1 MVNGWC
7 MMLRKED
14 GWQRHQGRPST
25 TWRQVKWLGMLLPCD
40 KGRQIVRLR
49 HIWFLW
55 QSSIRESGI
64 SVYCLTLVSVITMS
78 ACGVCDGA
86 FCSVTV
92 MFVCSVCDSKVCLCV
107 CDVCDG
113 DDLDVC
119 LWAIYQPFTFLI
131 TGHLWS
137 ISCIIP
143 DAFVSIICYLLT
155 NQIAF

>member
-1 MVNGWC
+1 M
-7 MMLRKED
+7 
-14 GWQRHQGRPST
+14 
-25 TWRQVKWLGMLLPCD
+25 
-40 KGRQIVRLR
+40 
-49 HIWFLW
+49 
-55 QSSIRESGI
+55 
-64 SVYCLTLVSVITMS
+64 VSVIALPVCVPVMS
-78 ACGVCDGA
+78 AM
-86 FCSVTV
+86 SVTA
-92 MFVCSVCDSKVCLCV
+92 MSVCSVCDSNVCLCV

-155 NQIAF
+155 NKTTKLRFKTIKKKLLNIF